1 FFFFFFFFL
10 LQGLLVEE
18 EKSRLGSTP
27 PSCHNKCNSCHPCM
41 AVQVPTV
48 PSHAGV
54 QPGPSSRI
62 GTTESFDPYYNPP
75 GNRYS
80 NYKPLGWKC
89 RCGDHLYN
97 P

>member
-1 FFFFFFFFL
+1 
-10 LQGLLVEE
+10 
-18 EKSRLGSTP
+18 
-27 PSCHNKCNSCHPCM
+27 M
-41 AVQVPTV
+41 AVQVPTQ
-48 PSHAGV
+48 PSHTRV
-54 QPGPSSRI
+54 QPGSSQRVI
-62 GTTESFDPYYNPP
+62 DDTEA